1 MLPFTVGK
9 IETVVHD
16 FDFAHVIKFLNGL
29 SEKHFKALKAKDC
42 WLRFS
47 LSFTAANLRARSLQ
61 RPELDKWLHFFGKFS
76 AQRGGMFSLCSYQA
90 KENSDNRSVRAW
102 IPELREKRH
111 GGVALAEKG
120 SELQYG
126 RRELGWIVEEFE
138 YHFK

>member
-1 MLPFTVGK
+1 MLPFTAET

-29 SEKHFKALKAKDC
+29 SEKHVEALKAKGC
-42 WLRFS
+42 RLRFS
-47 LSFTAANLRARSLQ
+47 LSFTAANVRTRSLQ

-111 GGVALAEKG
+111 GGLAKAEEE
-120 SELQYG
+120 SELYYG
-126 RRELGWIVEEFE
+126 RRELGWITEDFE
-138 YHFK
+138 NHIK